1 MEWLKEILVKHTK
14 DDGTVDTEALNK
26 EIKQE
31 FPKHAVPK
39 DQYNNIA
46 DSLKEANS
54 TIKTLENKVQDN
66 PEVQKELESYKAKAE
81 HLESDN
87 KQLVIN
93 QQVGNAL
100 RDAGAKDIEYATFK
114 LGQLELDKDG
124 NVKDLANKVKDL
136 QSNLPD
142 YFAAFDDKDKQSD
155 PMDKFKT
162 ITPDPKEGN
171 QTPSFTMAQVEKRT
185 PQEINEN
192 WPAVSAALSQ
202 GGNE

>member
-66 PEVQKELESYKAKAE
+66 PEVQKE
-81 HLESDN
+81 
-87 KQLVIN
+87 I
-93 QQVGNAL
+93 
-100 RDAGAKDIEYATFK
+100 R
-114 LGQLELDKDG
+114 
-124 NVKDLANKVKDL
+124 DL
-136 QSNLPD
+136 Q
-142 YFAAFDDKDKQSD
+142 K
-155 PMDKFKT
+155 
-162 ITPDPKEGN
+162 
-171 QTPSFTMAQVEKRT
+171 
-185 PQEINEN
+185 
-192 WPAVSAALSQ
+192 
-202 GGNE
+202 

>member
-1 MEWLKEILVKHTK
+1 MEWIQQILTKHTK
-14 DDGTVDTEALNK
+14 EDGTVDLVAANK

-39 DQYNNIA
+39 DQYNNISE
-46 DSLKEANS
+46 SLKEANG
-54 TIKTLENKVQDN
+54 TIKTLEGKVQDN
-66 PEVQKELESYKAKAE
+66 PEVQKELDSYKAKAE
-81 HLESDN
+81 QLESDN

-114 LGQLELDKDG
+114 LGALELDKDG
-124 NVKDLANKVKDL
+124 KIKDLENKVKDL

-142 YFAAFDDKDKQSD
+142 YFTEKEGEKEKDPLDGFHSLN
-155 PMDKFKT
+155 
-162 ITPDPKEGN
+162 PDPKDGKP
-171 QTPSFTMAQVEKRT
+171 TKSFSMEQIEKMT
-185 PQEINEN
+185 AAEINEN
-192 WPAVSAALSQ
+192 WDAVSVTLQ